1 MPSGKNHKGTKWRLE
16 DGAPPPGVFEQAG
29 REKVEKALSRDLQA
43 SQLPAAIAT
52 FERFGQR
59 LWDCRAGRL
68 KSATVDELNA
78 SIADLQLT
86 LETCRERGWDDKV
99 TVLEQDLKPLQEER
113 ARARLYEG
121 QRDKDREQ
129 FYDDC
134 LHALQELG
142 IDHVPIAFAAITE
155 WVLGKEAPKPRA
167 IPDIR
172 KRSSKRLRAYAALT
186 AIGSLRADAHVLKP

>member
-1 MPSGKNHKGTKWRLE
+1 MPSRKLRKGTKWRLE

-29 REKVEKALSRDLQA
+29 REKVEKALRRDLPP
-43 SQLPAAIAT
+43 SQLSDAIAT

-86 LETCRERGWDDKV
+86 LETCRERGWDDQV
-99 TVLEQDLKPLQEER
+99 TALEQDLKPLQEER

-121 QRDKDREQ
+121 QSDKDREQ

-142 IDHVPIAFAAITE
+142 IYHIRIAFAAITE
-155 WVLGKEAPKPRA
+155 WVLGEEAPTPSAAR
-167 IPDIR
+167 DIR
-172 KRSSKRLRAYAALT
+172 KRWSKRVRAYAALT
-186 AIGSLRADAHVLKP
+186 GIGSLVADAHVLKP